1 VSGLGRAVFARIAFA
16 GLIALGP
23 AAQAAQQ
30 IQRAEQ
36 QGVRIELQLAQ
47 AVGASLHVALELR
60 DATAGTGLSGLRPA
74 AWLVSRDPSEASA
87 ERDAA
92 GSEHSIC
99 RHKARS
105 LLGGSLFARPELD
118 LNGYE
123 VLMLNEDASV
133 SAVEPNFGFGGARQ
147 LAHVDLPA
155 PAYDWLMDREQRHVY
170 LSLPDAAEVARLDL
184 QDWSLARVELDKRR
198 TGPLLLDA
206 DERNVWVAVEG
217 GVVMLHAAT
226 LQVRAQIDTHPTE
239 PGAPTVLLGSTDG
252 RSLFVGHR
260 ASRSLVLIDVAN
272 RRLQRRIEL
281 DAPPLSAAFS
291 ALAQRVY
298 LTLAPVAP
306 TGEGSLVSISAR
318 PPHSVVRLPSAPGP
332 ELIRFAGEG
341 RYGLVVHPQQQRLSI
356 LDSAQDQ
363 IVQSA
368 RLDGQADQ
376 IAFSDELAYLRLR
389 DRSQLLMVPLA
400 AIGQAGQSIPTFD
413 TVGGDRGFVDGFR
426 SVAAAGLAAVPSGG
440 AMLIA
445 NPGDRAVYFYK
456 EGLAAPMG
464 QFGTGDRPARA
475 VLAIDRSLRERV
487 AAGRYETVAKPPAA
501 GEYELVLFVN
511 APRIVQCF
519 PVRIE
524 AGSPSA
530 ERTAHLSPRSTR
542 TSSAAA
548 SNVSAMSP
556 APESP

>member
-1 VSGLGRAVFARIAFA
+1 MSRLGRAVFPRIAIA

-23 AAQAAQQ
+23 AFQAAGQVQQ
-30 IQRAEQ
+30 AEQ
-36 QGVRIELQLAQ
+36 QGVRIELHLTQ
-47 AVGASLHVALELR
+47 AAGQNLQVALELR
-60 DATAGTGLSGLRPA
+60 DATAGAGLSGLRPA
-74 AWLVSRDPSEASA
+74 AWLVSRDPSDPSA
-87 ERDAA
+87 GFTATV
-92 GSEHSIC
+92 SEHSMC
-99 RHKARS
+99 LRKARS
-105 LLGGSLFARPELD
+105 LLGGSLFSRPELD

-133 SAVEPNFGFGGARQ
+133 SAVEPNFGFGGARE

-170 LSLPDAAEVARLDL
+170 LSLPGAAEVARLDL
-184 QDWSLARVELDKRR
+184 QDWSLARVELGKRR

-206 DERNVWVAVEG
+206 DERNLWVAVEG

-226 LQVRAQIDTHPTE
+226 LQVRAKIDTHPAE
-239 PGAPTVLLGSTDG
+239 PGTPTVLQSSTDG
-252 RSLFVGHR
+252 RRLFVGHR
-260 ASRSLVLIDVAN
+260 ESRSLVLIDAAN

-291 ALAQRVY
+291 ALAQRLY
-298 LTLAPVAP
+298 LALAPAEAA
-306 TGEGSLVSISAR
+306 GEGALVSISAR
-318 PPHSVVRLPSAPGP
+318 PPHSVVRLPSPPGP
-332 ELIRFAGEG
+332 ALISFADEG

-368 RLDGQADQ
+368 RLEGQPDQ

-400 AIGQAGQSIPTFD
+400 AIGQAGASIPTFD

-445 NPGDRAVYFYK
+445 NPGDHAVYFYK

-464 QFGTGDRPARA
+464 QFGTGDRAPRA
-475 VLAIDRSLRERV
+475 ALAIDRSLRERS
-487 AAGRYETVAKPPAA
+487 AAGRYETVAKPPAV
-501 GEYELVLFVN
+501 GEYELVLFVD

-519 PVRIE
+519 HVAIE
-524 AGSPSA
+524 ASSPSS
-530 ERTAHLSPRSTR
+530 ERAALSSPVSARR
-542 TSSAAA
+542 SAATA
-548 SNVSAMSP
+548 SIASARLP
-556 APESP
+556 APERP

>member
-1 VSGLGRAVFARIAFA
+1 VFACIAFA

-23 AAQAAQQ
+23 AARALDQVQQ
-30 IQRAEQ
+30 AEQ

-47 AVGASLHVALELR
+47 AAGANLQVALELR

-87 ERDAA
+87 ERDAE

-123 VLMLNEDASV
+123 VLVLNEDASL
-133 SAVEPNFGFGGARQ
+133 SAVEPNFGFGGARE
-147 LAHVDLPA
+147 LAHIDLPA
-155 PAYDWLMDREQRHVY
+155 PAFDWVLDRQQRRVY
-170 LSLPDAAEVARLDL
+170 LSLPGAAQVARLDL
-184 QDWSLARVELDKRR
+184 QDWSLETVELGKRR
-198 TGPLLLDA
+198 TGALLLDA
-206 DERNVWVAVEG
+206 DERHLWVAVDG
-217 GVVMLHAAT
+217 GVVALHAAT
-226 LQVRAQIDTHPTE
+226 LEVRVQIETHPAELGPPTE
-239 PGAPTVLLGSTDG
+239 LLSSTDG
-252 RSLFVGHR
+252 RRLVVGHR
-260 ASRSLVLIDVAN
+260 ESRMLVLIDGLS

-281 DAPPLSAAFS
+281 DTPPLSAAFS
-291 ALAQRVY
+291 ALAQRFY
-298 LTLAPVAP
+298 LTLAA
-306 TGEGSLVSISAR
+306 GSGVGDGMLVSISAR
-318 PPHSVVRLPSAPGP
+318 PPHPVMRVPSLPGP
-332 ELIRFAGEG
+332 GLIRFAGEG
-341 RYGLVVHPQQQRLSI
+341 RYGLIVHPQQQRLSI

-368 RLDGQADQ
+368 RLDGQPDQ

-400 AIGQAGQSIPTFD
+400 AIGQAGQPIPTFD

-464 QFGTGDRPARA
+464 QFGTSDRSARA
-475 VLAIDRSLRERV
+475 VLAIDRSLRERE

-524 AGSPSA
+524 GGSPAA
-530 ERTAHLSPRSTR
+530 ERAAHRSPRSAR
-542 TSSAAA
+542 TSTAAA
-548 SNVSAMSP
+548 SIASARPP